1 MSRAILYIVTLIV
14 TLKAK
19 GKTVRKLASRKR
31 VRSQA
36 RWPRSNYIY
45 FPQRLRDAIP
55 GPELPG
61 CARCLNLTSIDGESS
76 SDNFFGQTVRLKLL
90 AEESGKLTG
99 AFEIGVH
106 LQVDA
111 ARALARTLLD
121 LVERVEKTPAG

>member
-1 MSRAILYIVTLIV
+1 M
-14 TLKAK
+14 
-19 GKTVRKLASRKR
+19 GKLASRKR
-31 VRSQA
+31 VRPQA
-36 RWPRSNYIY
+36 RWPHSNYIY

-61 CARCLNLTSIDGESS
+61 CARCLNLTSIGGESS

-106 LQVDA
+106 LQVEA

-121 LVERVEKTPAG
+121 LVERIEKTAVP

>member
-1 MSRAILYIVTLIV
+1 MRQLVSRT
-14 TLKAK
+14 
-19 GKTVRKLASRKR
+19 R
-31 VRSQA
+31 
-36 RWPRSNYIY
+36 PRSNHIY

-61 CARCLNLTSIDGESS
+61 CARCLNLTSIDGDSS
-76 SDNFFGQTVRLKLL
+76 NDNLFGRSVRLKFL

-121 LVERVEKTPAG
+121 LAERIEKTPAE

>member
-1 MSRAILYIVTLIV
+1 M
-14 TLKAK
+14 
-19 GKTVRKLASRKR
+19 GKLASGRR
-31 VRSQA
+31 VRPQA

-45 FPQRLRDAIP
+45 FPQRLREAIP

-76 SDNFFGQTVRLKLL
+76 SDKLFGRTVRLKLL

-106 LQVDA
+106 LQVEA

-121 LVERVEKTPAG
+121 LVERVEAEPRP